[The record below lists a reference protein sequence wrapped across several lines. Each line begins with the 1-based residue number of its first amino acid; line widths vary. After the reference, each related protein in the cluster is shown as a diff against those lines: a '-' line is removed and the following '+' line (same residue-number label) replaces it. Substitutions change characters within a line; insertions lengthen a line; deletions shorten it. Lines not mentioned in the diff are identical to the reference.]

1 MGKSFDH
8 YAAMLNGDTN
18 DEAVTEP
25 AAAAVPEEL
34 TATATTMEGA
44 DPFDKYSAMLN
55 MPDDPQEQAA
65 PPEDPSL
72 TKTLVG
78 GIEQNVLRPLGV
90 TGPGGAIDQAGQLW
104 NTMSGVPGE
113 AMKDPLGAVAAVPAG
128 VMTGGADIL
137 DQLVNVPVAV
147 KNSNYGPIVDA
158 MMATNPVGQGFG
170 NIMEQVQKLA
180 GGPVNLK
187 GALESNPIM
196 QQIGR
201 AAPNAYGFSQS
212 IPTLAATLATGG
224 ESLAARAALGYGEN
238 LAMAGAA
245 SANRQ
250 NQSGQ
255 QLDIGR
261 TFNDAK
267 GSALLGSALAGVLGR
282 RTKGKAPAPEPDLK
296 VTKGTGNQLPVHQP
310 WAPTL
315 EQMQK
320 PWLNKSG
327 VVELPNIHAPE
338 SAQGNA
344 FRRKPSVDSMR
355 TEPSPTGTKSEPAWG
370 DGPLGVRQRF
380 DDIARRQSEKSLR
393 QPGPQS
399 STLRRGVNP
408 DGPPLLLSGPKYDA
422 PGAPRLKDFVNSIKK
437 GGDLAAAP
445 GKPGFRRVKGAS
457 GQSRNTAELV
467 DASGNVVSDASG
479 KPVRH
484 TWNRL
489 DDEIKPKSVPP
500 KLMEAYNRVSADQP
514 KLEPAPPKAEP
525 EAPKV
530 EPKPEPA
537 PEPKAEPKPQAPV
550 ADPVGEKILSTVT
563 KLEAKIEK
571 MEENLHK
578 LETGNVKEQ
587 FKKNKETGEMEGTE
601 VRAERNRE
609 YIKQTKAEH
618 AQAIKSAIEHFEK
631 QPADSSFAKAALEGL
646 KKFLTE
652 ERARD
657 GEGYFGQE
665 SGRGEAGLPLD
676 VLTAGIKAIHAM
688 GLGPAALAQHY
699 QGLAA
704 KVQRTVG
711 AFSRKGSVSER
722 AKIVETVKHSIGL
735 ANDFDIVQKFDPS
748 DLSVTMSRH
757 RGVLESLM
765 YNAEIPSTVAE
776 REAFAKTKG
785 MSAEEILT
793 DPDLA
798 KSMTAKQIHWAAAVK
813 QATEGMVEDIRSRY
827 LDENLD
833 KNSEYAKFLKNWYL
847 DITGRTIE
855 KGDHIDQ
862 SRGMKAAKYIKN
874 AMYDNIVNGNWGIHS
889 IHVWDAVVHGGS
901 NLGRHFWTGAMKSFS
916 DPTVKNYVRGYK
928 GSGLMKA
935 ARSGD
940 APTLLEKYVG
950 GAVERF
956 AEKNKIASGALKVG
970 RALEG
975 SWLEGE
981 KMHVL
986 RAGVLER
993 IAADMKIKGGAAE
1006 LIKRME
1012 SGKLS
1017 PEDMLEV
1024 HSRQASVLSDIIGYN
1039 PVGIS
1044 NRNAMQRQLGAAGSI
1059 LQPFMGMRTVQSRL
1073 LYDAWGKALTSGKM
1087 ADLKQAA
1094 TMHGLLLAVG
1104 GAATLPKVAKV
1115 AIKAAA
1121 GGVAL
1126 NQVEQYLDDKKIL
1139 PGLSISHLTPD
1150 GIPGL
1155 FTTFENASHMAGEIG
1170 KIIADPREALQPDK
1184 IMKSGLAVASTVG
1197 GSVVKTPSLYNVSK
1211 LGKELDSAKKGV
1223 KETPVFDDN
1232 APLLSKRVGV
1242 AKVGHYDNF
1251 DAMLSFFSPHDI
1263 DKTHHA
1269 KEHVLQVSRALE
1281 DVEHRYGAL
1290 AKKEAKNIIDA
1301 ETKAGREV
1309 DWERFAKWVDKSSS
1323 TFSSKEWKDAQ
1334 AGVDADKEA
1343 KKVAKV
1349 NQE

>member
-104 NTMSGVPGE
+104 STMSAVPGE
-113 AMKDPLGAVAAVPAG
+113 VMKDPLGAAAAVPAG

-137 DQLVNVPVAV
+137 DQLINVPVAV

-158 MMATNPVGQGFG
+158 MMATNPVGQGLG

-187 GALESNPIM
+187 GTLESNPIM

-261 TFNDAK
+261 TFGDAK
-267 GSALLGSALAGVLGR
+267 GSALLGGALAGVLGR

-310 WAPTL
+310 WAPTMEQIKQAQDARTASPEPKPLKFPHYLDLHSEGTIRPKQPYLDLSREVRPPQPKISKVPPKAIKFPHYLDL
-315 EQMQK
+315 EK
-320 PWLNKSG
+320 
-327 VVELPNIHAPE
+327 APE
-338 SAQGNA
+338 PQA
-344 FRRKPSVDSMR
+344 REPRKYPDIDWEKPKGAGEV
-355 TEPSPTGTKSEPAWG
+355 PA
-370 DGPLGVRQRF
+370 
-380 DDIARRQSEKSLR
+380 K
-393 QPGPQS
+393 
-399 STLRRGVNP
+399 
-408 DGPPLLLSGPKYDA
+408 
-422 PGAPRLKDFVNSIKK
+422 APRLKDFVNSIKK

-467 DASGNVVSDASG
+467 DATGNVVSDASG

-618 AQAIKSAIEHFEK
+618 AQAVKSAIEHFEK

-646 KKFLTE
+646 KKFLAE

-711 AFSRKGSVSER
+711 AFSRKANTAER
-722 AKIVETVKHSIGL
+722 AKIVEAVKHSIGL

-785 MSAEEILT
+785 MSAEEILA

-901 NLGRHFWTGAMKSFS
+901 NLGRHFWTGAMKSFG

>member
-8 YAAMLNGDTN
+8 YAAMLSGDAN

-104 NTMSGVPGE
+104 NTMSAVPGE
-113 AMKDPLGAVAAVPAG
+113 VMKDPLGAAAAVPAG

-137 DQLVNVPVAV
+137 DQLINVPVAV

-158 MMATNPVGQGFG
+158 MMATNPAGQGLG

-282 RTKGKAPAPEPDLK
+282 RTKGKEKGAEEVPAMK

-310 WAPTL
+310 WAPTMEQIKQAQDARAASPEPKPLKFPHYLDLHSEGTIRPKQPYLDLSREVRPPQPKISKVPPKAIKFPHYLDL
-315 EQMQK
+315 EK
-320 PWLNKSG
+320 
-327 VVELPNIHAPE
+327 APE
-338 SAQGNA
+338 PQA
-344 FRRKPSVDSMR
+344 REPRKYPDIDW
-355 TEPSPTGTKSEPAWG
+355 EKPKGAEEAPA
-370 DGPLGVRQRF
+370 
-380 DDIARRQSEKSLR
+380 K
-393 QPGPQS
+393 
-399 STLRRGVNP
+399 
-408 DGPPLLLSGPKYDA
+408 
-422 PGAPRLKDFVNSIKK
+422 APRLKDFVNSIKK

-500 KLMEAYNRVSADQP
+500 KLMEAYNRVTADQP
-514 KLEPAPPKAEP
+514 KPEPAPLKAEP

-618 AQAIKSAIEHFEK
+618 AQAVKSAIEHFEK

-646 KKFLTE
+646 KRFFTE
-652 ERARD
+652 E
-657 GEGYFGQE
+657 EG
-665 SGRGEAGLPLD
+665 SGTVGGGLPLGG
-676 VLTAGIKAIHAM
+676 LTAGIKAIHAM

-1290 AKKEAKNIIDA
+1290 AKKEAKNVIDA

>member
-8 YAAMLNGDTN
+8 YAAMLNGDAN
-18 DEAVTEP
+18 DEETAQVEP
-25 AAAAVPEEL
+25 AAVAGAMPEEM
-34 TATATTMEGA
+34 TATATTMDGA
-44 DPFDKYSAMLN
+44 DPFDKYAAMLN
-55 MPDDPQEQAA
+55 MPDDPQEPTA

-90 TGPGGAIDQAGQLW
+90 TGPGGAIDQAGQFF
-104 NTMSGVPGE
+104 NTMGAIPGE
-113 AMKDPLGAVAAVPAG
+113 AIKDPLGALAAVPAG
-128 VMTGGADIL
+128 VMAGGADIL
-137 DQLVNVPVAV
+137 DQLVNVPAAM
-147 KNSNYGPIVDA
+147 KNTSFGPVMDA
-158 MMATNPVGQGFG
+158 LLATNPVTTGLSTA
-170 NIMEQVQKLA
+170 MSQVQKLA
-180 GGPVNLK
+180 GGPINLK
-187 GALESNPIM
+187 GGLESNPLM

-212 IPTLAATLATGG
+212 IPTMAATLATGG
-224 ESLAARAALGYGEN
+224 EGLAARAALGYGEN

-255 QLDIGR
+255 KLDAGR
-261 TFNDAK
+261 TWDDAK

-282 RTKGKAPAPEPDLK
+282 RTKGKTEPMPGPEPDLK

-310 WAPTL
+310 WAPTMEQIQQAQAAKAASPEPRPLKYPHYLDLKSEGTIRPKQPYLDLNQAPPGPKFTKVPPKGIPFPKYLDL
-315 EQMQK
+315 EQAPKTQPAPPRKYPDIDWEK
-320 PWLNKSG
+320 PK
-327 VVELPNIHAPE
+327 E
-338 SAQGNA
+338 S
-344 FRRKPSVDSMR
+344 KP
-355 TEPSPTGTKSEPAWG
+355 TA
-370 DGPLGVRQRF
+370 
-380 DDIARRQSEKSLR
+380 
-393 QPGPQS
+393 
-399 STLRRGVNP
+399 
-408 DGPPLLLSGPKYDA
+408 
-422 PGAPRLKDFVNSIKK
+422 APRLRDFVKQIGK

-445 GKPGFRRVKGAS
+445 GKPGFRRVKGAG

-467 DASGNVVSDASG
+467 DASGNVVSDAAG

-484 TWNRL
+484 TWNKL
-489 DDEIKPKSVPP
+489 DDEIKPKSVPS
-500 KLMEAYNRVSADQP
+500 KLMEAYDRVAADQP
-514 KLEPAPPKAEP
+514 KPELVPPKAEP

-537 PEPKAEPKPQAPV
+537 PEPKPEVKPEPKAEAQI

-618 AQAIKSAIEHFEK
+618 AQAVKAAVEHFEK
-631 QPADSSFAKAALEGL
+631 QPGDSSFAKAALEGL
-646 KKFLTE
+646 KKFLAE
-652 ERARD
+652 ERTKD
-657 GEGYFGQE
+657 GEGFFGQE
-665 SGRGEAGLPLD
+665 SGQGQAGYPFE
-676 VLTAGIKAIHAM
+676 VLGAGIKAIHAM
-688 GLGPAALAQHY
+688 GLGPAGLAQHY
-699 QGLAA
+699 QGFAA

-711 AFSRKGSVSER
+711 AFSRKANTAER
-722 AKIVETVKHSIGL
+722 AKIVEAVKHSIGL

-793 DPDLA
+793 DPDIA
-798 KSMTAKQIHWAAAVK
+798 KSLSAKQIHWAAAVK

-862 SRGMKAAKYIKN
+862 SRGMKVAKYIKN

-901 NLGRHFWTGAMKSFS
+901 NLGKHFWTGAMKSFN

-956 AEKNKIASGALKVG
+956 AEKNKIASGALKIG

-1073 LYDAWGKALTSGKM
+1073 LYDAWGKAITSGKM

-1121 GGVAL
+1121 GGIAL
-1126 NQVEQYLDDKKIL
+1126 NQVEQFLDEKKIL

-1170 KIIADPREALQPDK
+1170 KIIADPKEALQPDK

-1197 GSVVKTPSLYNVSK
+1197 GSVVKTPSLYNVNK
-1211 LGKELDSAKKGV
+1211 LGKELGSAQKGV

-1232 APLLSKRVGV
+1232 SPLLSKRVGV
-1242 AKVGHYDNF
+1242 AKIGHYDNF
-1251 DAMLSFFSPHDI
+1251 DAVLSFFSPHDI

-1281 DVEHRYGAL
+1281 DVEHRYGPL

-1301 ETKAGREV
+1301 ESKAGREI

-1334 AGVDADKEA
+1334 AGVDAEKEA
-1343 KKVAKV
+1343 KKIAKV
-1349 NQE
+1349 NEE